1 MQAQAQPRAQSRARG
16 AERAEHAGAG
26 PAQGTEQ
33 SARSRESRARRR
45 RSSPGHR
52 AERAEQ
58 REQSTQAQVQPRAQ
72 SRACRAESRAC
83 RAESRAR
90 SRRPSPGRGAEGRL
104 PIQPSR
110 WSRTDNGIRATS
122 PLREGAAE
130 EDSFPS
136 QAPETSTDVGMG
148 SSRPAPPQDTAGTEP
163 WPGAGPRPDSWAQP
177 SNRDLV
183 ELFDEF
189 LNQKKI
195 SVVPNQF
202 LDPSNFPIIM
212 GIDNGTRCLSCGTS
226 APPTLMLEDK
236 EIMALYQ
243 NSQEAKRFTFTCVAT
258 GSTRRFESVA
268 FPGWFLSTSP
278 KDGQPVR
285 VTNISGEAEIVN
297 FYFKKM

>member
-1 MQAQAQPRAQSRARG
+1 MVAPLLALLLTCCSCPCF
-16 AERAEHAGAG
+16 
-26 PAQGTEQ
+26 
-33 SARSRESRARRR
+33 
-45 RSSPGHR
+45 SS
-52 AERAEQ
+52 Q
-58 REQSTQAQVQPRAQ
+58 
-72 SRACRAESRAC
+72 
-83 RAESRAR
+83 
-90 SRRPSPGRGAEGRL
+90 
-104 PIQPSR
+104 
-110 WSRTDNGIRATS
+110 SRTDNGIRATS

-189 LNQKKI
+189 LNQKQQFIPSVPKHSLFTLRDTNQRVIRRLHKQLVATPQTSNAPPEKI

>member
-1 MQAQAQPRAQSRARG
+1 M
-16 AERAEHAGAG
+16 
-26 PAQGTEQ
+26 
-33 SARSRESRARRR
+33 
-45 RSSPGHR
+45 
-52 AERAEQ
+52 
-58 REQSTQAQVQPRAQ
+58 V
-72 SRACRAESRAC
+72 
-83 RAESRAR
+83 
-90 SRRPSPGRGAEGRL
+90 
-104 PIQPSR
+104 
-110 WSRTDNGIRATS
+110 SRTDNGIRATS

-136 QAPETSTDVGMG
+136 QAPETSTDVGMD

-226 APPTLMLEDK
+226 APPTLMLELK
-236 EIMALYQ
+236 SM
-243 NSQEAKRFTFTCVAT
+243 
-258 GSTRRFESVA
+258 
-268 FPGWFLSTSP
+268 GWFLSTSP